1 MKELG
6 LIIDLNQP
14 LVNEES
20 VIKRSI
26 TDFYN
31 PLAKL
36 LKSYKNISFS
46 LNIPLSTL
54 ELWEKHE
61 ASGLISEFRDM
72 YQNEKIELIN
82 SSPYGLSLSGLPE
95 KIIESQLILNE
106 YGIGY
111 YLGSRQG
118 FEGEP
123 SIMLKDVTG
132 FLPVF
137 NNIDE
142 AVLKVLFDLDYSW
155 FAIKKSNLNCRL
167 FEIDV
172 GERVIKGVN
181 TVDDLNDIISGLML
195 GENNYINLEG
205 LDKHISEELDKV
217 FKNIYNDND
226 NSAVVGL
233 GLNTEKMGLDI
244 NYKNLYR
251 VYESVLDSLVKMFEE
266 VKNVSEVL
274 KFKGK
279 LKKYTLTDYTE
290 EIKEEMKEEMK
301 NTDNKKETNPDYTAQ
316 ICQKILDLNYNNNSI
331 SLNDINE
338 NDMSSIKLWNLEH
351 IKTLNNTNILN
362 NTCYLMIISK
372 LVPLMNLKESKNYI
386 ENERYSDLVKK
397 ETRAYVDQLT
407 SYIDNK
413 EVIEFLRTVN

>member
-1 MKELG
+1 VKELG

-61 ASGLISEFRDM
+61 ASGLISEFKDM
-72 YQNEKIELIN
+72 YQTEKIELIN

-123 SIMLKDVTG
+123 SIMLRNVTG

-137 NNIDE
+137 NNVDE

-167 FEIDV
+167 FEIDD

-181 TVDDLNDIISGLML
+181 VVDDLDDIISGLAL
-195 GENNYINLEG
+195 SENNYINSEG
-205 LDKHISEELDKV
+205 LDKYISEELDKV

-226 NSAVVGL
+226 NSAVVSL

-266 VKNVSEVL
+266 VKNVGEIL

-279 LKKYTLTDYTE
+279 LKKYTLAGYLD
-290 EIKEEMKEEMK
+290 EMK
-301 NTDNKKETNPDYTAQ
+301 NTDNEKETNLDYTTK
-316 ICQKILDLNYNNNSI
+316 ICQKILDLNYNNDPI
-331 SLNDINE
+331 SFNDINE

-386 ENERYSDLVKK
+386 ENESYSDLVKE
-397 ETRAYVDQLT
+397 ETQAYVDQLI
-407 SYIDNK
+407 SYIDNT

>member
-167 FEIDV
+167 FEIDD

-181 TVDDLNDIISGLML
+181 VVDDLDDIISGLAL
-195 GENNYINLEG
+195 SENNYINSEG
-205 LDKHISEELDKV
+205 LDKYISEELDKV

-226 NSAVVGL
+226 NSAVVSL

-266 VKNVSEVL
+266 VKNVGEIL

-279 LKKYTLTDYTE
+279 LKKYTLAGYLD
-290 EIKEEMKEEMK
+290 EMK
-301 NTDNKKETNPDYTAQ
+301 NTDNEKETNLDYTTK
-316 ICQKILDLNYNNNSI
+316 ICQKILDLNYNNDPI
-331 SLNDINE
+331 SFNDINE

-386 ENERYSDLVKK
+386 ENESYSDLVKE
-397 ETRAYVDQLT
+397 ETQAYVDQLI
-407 SYIDNK
+407 SYIDNT

>member
-1 MKELG
+1 VKELG

-167 FEIDV
+167 FEIDD

-181 TVDDLNDIISGLML
+181 VVDDLDDIISGLAL
-195 GENNYINLEG
+195 SENNYINSEG
-205 LDKHISEELDKV
+205 LDKYISEELDKV

-226 NSAVVGL
+226 NSAVVSL

-266 VKNVSEVL
+266 VKNVGEIL

-279 LKKYTLTDYTE
+279 LKKYTLAGYLD
-290 EIKEEMKEEMK
+290 EMK
-301 NTDNKKETNPDYTAQ
+301 NTDNEKETNLDYTTK
-316 ICQKILDLNYNNNSI
+316 ICQKILDLNYNNDPI
-331 SLNDINE
+331 SFNDINE

>member
-36 LKSYKNISFS
+36 LKSHKNISFS

-61 ASGLISEFRDM
+61 ASGLISEFKDM
-72 YQNEKIELIN
+72 YQTEKIELIN

-123 SIMLKDVTG
+123 SIMLRNVTG

-137 NNIDE
+137 NNVDE

-167 FEIDV
+167 FEIDD
-172 GERVIKGVN
+172 GEMVIKGVN
-181 TVDDLNDIISGLML
+181 VVDDIDNIISGLML
-195 GENNYINLEG
+195 GENNYINSEG
-205 LDKHISEELDKV
+205 LDKYISEELDKV

-251 VYESVLDSLVKMFEE
+251 VYESVLDSLIKMFEE

-279 LKKYTLTDYTE
+279 LKKYTLNDYIE
-290 EIKEEMKEEMK
+290 ETKKI
-301 NTDNKKETNPDYTAQ
+301 DNEKETNLDYPAQ
-316 ICQKILDLNYNNNSI
+316 ICQKVLDLNCSNDPI
-331 SLNDINE
+331 SFNDINE

-386 ENERYSDLVKK
+386 ENESYSDLVKE
-397 ETRAYVDQLT
+397 ETQAYVDQLI
-407 SYIDNK
+407 SYIDNT

>member
-123 SIMLKDVTG
+123 SIMLRNVTG

-137 NNIDE
+137 NNVDE

-167 FEIDV
+167 FEIDD

-181 TVDDLNDIISGLML
+181 VVDDLDDIISGLAL
-195 GENNYINLEG
+195 SENNYINSEG
-205 LDKHISEELDKV
+205 LDKYISEELDKV

-226 NSAVVGL
+226 NSAVVSL

-266 VKNVSEVL
+266 VKNVGEIL

-279 LKKYTLTDYTE
+279 LKKYTLAGYLD
-290 EIKEEMKEEMK
+290 EMK
-301 NTDNKKETNPDYTAQ
+301 NTDNEKETNLDYTTK
-316 ICQKILDLNYNNNSI
+316 ICQKILDLNYNNDPI
-331 SLNDINE
+331 SFNDINE

-386 ENERYSDLVKK
+386 ENESYSDLVKE
-397 ETRAYVDQLT
+397 ETQAYVDQLI
-407 SYIDNK
+407 SYIDNT